1 MPRYYMHGSEIVD
14 KTEEERIVE
23 LDSVKLFLATRFQ
36 AL

>member
-1 MPRYYMHGSEIVD
+1 MGVGETVD
-14 KTEEERIVE
+14 ETEEMIVE